1 MGVLR
6 RLRQDLRA
14 GWAALRHGTARAA
27 SRALEEAELLRL
39 RLELRKLDEQ
49 LAELYRD
56 LGDRAVTLHD
66 KGEPADRVLADAEV
80 LRRVEHVGELK
91 RSRAKLLS
99 EMEDVRRPED

>member
-14 GWAALRHGTARAA
+14 GWATLRHGTARAA

-49 LAELYRD
+49 LADLHREL
-56 LGDRAVTLHD
+56 GERAVSLYD
-66 KGEPADRVLADAEV
+66 KGEPAERVVADAEV
-80 LRRVEHVGELK
+80 LRRVDQIRLLK
-91 RSRAKLLS
+91 NSRAKLLS
-99 EMEDVRRPED
+99 EMEDVRRSEE